1 MKLSKLSSNYPKGKL
16 TIQILAV
23 AAILYVFAPILLS
36 WTQSEKEKSGNSS
49 HAEVSAKS
57 EIDVAKVD
65 SAIVLNKDLL
75 LLEDPSGD
83 LEAEALIAMQDKAM
97 FSQKS
102 GDLNFG
108 FTQSAIWIKIELKN
122 SGDEFRS
129 LVLRQDYP
137 LIDYLSFWQLRDG
150 KVVKQI
156 DTGDKRAFN
165 SREIEHKEFLFNV
178 GVGPQQTSTV
188 YLRYQTSGSLNIGLS
203 LNSQSK
209 LLTQFSNEQLAFGA
223 YYGGVIVLAIYNM
236 FLFFAAREKAFTH
249 YLWYLISYGVYMSTH
264 NGYAFQYLWPDNP
277 WLANHS
283 LLLLLAL
290 TLFWGLKFSQEIVAT
305 AIYAPRLDRFST
317 WLQYL
322 SVVLFVASFIAPYK
336 IIILALSTLTVIVT
350 VAIFSM
356 GVISLMARYKPAVFF
371 MIAWSTFLAAVLVYM
386 FKTFGWLP
394 HNAFTQNAFQSAS
407 LIEMTL
413 LSIALSHHFSEL
425 KKKSLTDALTFLFN
439 RRHFDE
445 KFETEFRIAKD
456 ERKEMSLLVMDI
468 DHFKKFNDT
477 YGHAEGDKVIQFV
490 ASVLKNNVRKPLI
503 PCRYGGEEFAAILP
517 RTSKQSA
524 LVLAERIRAKVEA
537 EADKERQVTIS
548 VGVASIDDMLIGGR
562 TIESPRALFEA
573 ADEALYQA
581 KELGRNQVA
590 DFAEVRRSLDGMR
603 EE

>member
-1 MKLSKLSSNYPKGKL
+1 MFDSIRTKDFPWIKFS
-16 TIQILAV
+16 IQLLGV
-23 AAILYVFAPILLS
+23 ALIIYVFAPIILNEPEEVFETEEVRIDSSNVEINEITGFATLNHNLLLIED
-36 WTQSEKEKSGNSS
+36 SEKALDIKRLIGAGESALFESYSG
-49 HAEVSAKS
+49 E
-57 EIDVAKVD
+57 
-65 SAIVLNKDLL
+65 
-75 LLEDPSGD
+75 
-83 LEAEALIAMQDKAM
+83 
-97 FSQKS
+97 
-102 GDLNFG
+102 LNFG
-108 FTQSAIWIKIELKN
+108 FSQSAYWVKVNLSNGSENAKSVI
-122 SGDEFRS
+122 
-129 LVLRQDYP
+129 LRQDYP
-137 LIDYLSFWQLRDG
+137 LIDHLSYWEVKG
-150 KVVKQI
+150 KEILKHI
-156 DTGDKRAFN
+156 KTGDKEVFS
-165 SREIEHKEFLFNV
+165 SREINHKEFLFTIEV
-178 GVGPQQTSTV
+178 PAKDERTV
-188 YLRYQTSGSLNIGLS
+188 YLRYETSGSMNIGLS
-203 LNSQSK
+203 LNTQTH

-223 YYGGVIVLAIYNM
+223 YYGGVVVLAIYNM

-264 NGYAFQYLWPDNP
+264 NGFAFQYLWPDNP

-305 AIYAPRLDRFST
+305 AIYAPRLDRFCR
-317 WLQYL
+317 WLQYASIGL
-322 SVVLFVASFIAPYK
+322 FIASFVAPYDMM
-336 IIILALSTLTVIVT
+336 ILLLSTLTVIVT

-356 GVISLMARYKPAVFF
+356 GIISLLARYRPAIFF

-445 KFETEFRIAKD
+445 KFENEFKVATN
-456 ERKEMSLLVMDI
+456 ERKDLSLLVMDI

-490 ASVLKNNVRKPLI
+490 ASVLKNNVRKPLV
-503 PCRYGGEEFAAILP
+503 PCRYGGEEFAVILP
-517 RTSKQSA
+517 RTPKSSA
-524 LVLAERIRAKVEA
+524 LVLAERIRSKVETDS
-537 EADKERQVTIS
+537 DKERQVTIS
-548 VGVASIDDMLIGGR
+548 VGVASINDMRVGGR
-562 TIESPRALFEA
+562 AIESPHALFEA
-573 ADEALYQA
+573 ADEALYRA

-590 DFAEVRRSLDGMR
+590 DFAQVRSSNEGLR